1 MLFYIS
7 IHVHVCVMKK
17 CDVNVKDYFS
27 TILLLLCIGE
37 RSAAVIAA
45 LESRTEQV
53 PMSSRRYTGG
63 SGMQQ
68 LSVSPSPSFDTG
80 SQDSGGNNSRTA
92 TPLHNVSNTHV
103 YKSPL

>member
-1 MLFYIS
+1 M
-7 IHVHVCVMKK
+7 CV
-17 CDVNVKDYFS
+17 
-27 TILLLLCIGE
+27 IIIIGE

-63 SGMQQ
+63 FQQ

-80 SQDSGGNNSRTA
+80 SQDSGGGSRTT
-92 TPLHNVSNTHV
+92 TPLHSVS
-103 YKSPL
+103 